1 MNTRLIISLLIAGS
15 LAFACGPRSHS
26 SEAPMSLAGTIPM
39 RHVADTPVQQQ
50 QHVRGKDRSKLPP
63 AKIDSKFNVA
73 VSHSD
78 VKLDLALRNVGG
90 RHAEIDFP
98 NGQAY
103 DFVVVDS
110 IGREVWRWSTRR
122 MFTQGV
128 RNKQLGTGE
137 ATDYSEIWK
146 HPKPGKYTAI
156 ATLKSSNYPVEE
168 RVDFVMQ

>member
-1 MNTRLIISLLIAGS
+1 
-15 LAFACGPRSHS
+15 
-26 SEAPMSLAGTIPM
+26 MSLAGTIPM

>member
-26 SEAPMSLAGTIPM
+26 EAPASLASALPLHRTPSP
-39 RHVADTPVQQQ
+39 DTPVQRT
-50 QHVRGKDRSKLPP
+50 RGKDRSKLAP

-73 VSHSD
+73 VTHQD

-90 RHAEIDFP
+90 RHAEINFP
-98 NGQAY
+98 TGQAY

-110 IGREVWRWSTRR
+110 AGREVWRWSNRR

-137 ATDYSEIWK
+137 IAEFSESWK
-146 HPKPGKYTAI
+146 KPKPGKYTAI